1 MCYYD
6 TGEVELCAEETP
18 EYDDICPGA
27 PGDEPPAMRRGSAIA
42 SKIAGG
48 ARRRSSV
55 LTGGQG
61 GGAPSHRVTLR
72 RGDCFGTAVLEAIFK
87 GGDRATS
94 IDIPASP
101 EGRGSYALIDGSVGG
116 RGKYRCTGK
125 SLGTVVVLELRRG
138 NLRSAKATEENQIPL
153 SILESVNESA
163 SKSLKDFLNLASVQR
178 LRLLCGMPAR
188 TIKEGHALE
197 PEVLFES
204 SGAEDKPAAGMEVSE
219 KVSHHTKVVQV
230 VIKGM
235 VTAETAV
242 EGEGEAEESKPL
254 EWGDCVDEEALARP
268 CKKSLKSPKGDSAI
282 VELDADMLIA
292 MSGLMS
298 TVARRSDAG
307 VGEKATV
314 DSLEELK
321 QVAILGAGGYG
332 FVCLVEQESTE
343 RVFALKKMSKPHV
356 VSKRQVDHV
365 NNERKLLSMCDHPF
379 VIELFGSFQDKDYLY
394 LLLEL
399 VLGGELFTYL
409 DVQGP
414 IKEGPA
420 RFFGA
425 SVAMALE
432 YLHQYRIAYRD
443 LKPEN
448 ILIDAQGYIKVVDFG
463 FAKVVYEGERTWT
476 LCGTPEYLAPEVIL
490 RKGHDVRV
498 DWWSLGILIV
508 ELFTGGTPFYSDDHF
523 DVFKKIVK
531 GEIPEGNWKRMSPE
545 AADCVKALLVK
556 EPEKR
561 LGAVEKGGPRMIRE
575 TKFFQPLDFVKLVNK
590 QVTPPWKPIVSHATD
605 TRYSPDE
612 DEIELPEP
620 TAAAMKAAEEHE
632 NLYDFFPEFQIM
644 DEPGGEEMEEYG
656 GGE

>member
-1 MCYYD
+1 MQ
-6 TGEVELCAEETP
+6 
-18 EYDDICPGA
+18 
-27 PGDEPPAMRRGSAIA
+27 RRLLSTTTSAQA
-42 SKIAGG
+42 RRATSRLLSVAG
-48 ARRRSSV
+48 ARSPQKSRAARDGRSSV

-254 EWGDCVDEEALARP
+254 EWGDCVDEEALVRP

-298 TVARRSDAG
+298 TVARRSDAES
-307 VGEKATV
+307 VRRPQSIRSRSSNRSR
-314 DSLEELK
+314 SL
-321 QVAILGAGGYG
+321 
-332 FVCLVEQESTE
+332 
-343 RVFALKKMSKPHV
+343 AL
-356 VSKRQVDHV
+356 
-365 NNERKLLSMCDHPF
+365 
-379 VIELFGSFQDKDYLY
+379 
-394 LLLEL
+394 
-399 VLGGELFTYL
+399 
-409 DVQGP
+409 
-414 IKEGPA
+414 
-420 RFFGA
+420 
-425 SVAMALE
+425 
-432 YLHQYRIAYRD
+432 
-443 LKPEN
+443 
-448 ILIDAQGYIKVVDFG
+448 
-463 FAKVVYEGERTWT
+463 
-476 LCGTPEYLAPEVIL
+476 
-490 RKGHDVRV
+490 
-498 DWWSLGILIV
+498 
-508 ELFTGGTPFYSDDHF
+508 
-523 DVFKKIVK
+523 
-531 GEIPEGNWKRMSPE
+531 
-545 AADCVKALLVK
+545 
-556 EPEKR
+556 
-561 LGAVEKGGPRMIRE
+561 
-575 TKFFQPLDFVKLVNK
+575 
-590 QVTPPWKPIVSHATD
+590 
-605 TRYSPDE
+605 
-612 DEIELPEP
+612 
-620 TAAAMKAAEEHE
+620 AAMGSSAWSSKSLLREC
-632 NLYDFFPEFQIM
+632 LRSRRCRSRM
-644 DEPGGEEMEEYG
+644 W
-656 GGE
+656 